1 MSNTTLKKFKL
12 DIADLSDVER
22 KAKNLLRRSYC
33 FEGKN
38 IIIATPIYQA
48 DGADRNV
55 RIYDTDKL
63 SYLVNL
69 RDALYLRKCL
79 YRKNRDKVI
88 KVITFE
94 EDPCLLKRAL
104 GRIDCLILSHKFT
117 ALDKGELISELEDHF
132 DCKNMMI
139 MELK

>member
-1 MSNTTLKKFKL
+1 MSNITLNKFKL

-22 KAKNLLRRSYC
+22 KARNLLRRSYC

-48 DGADRNV
+48 DDADGDV
-55 RIYDTDKL
+55 RIYDADKL

-79 YRKNRDKVI
+79 HRKSRDKVI
-88 KVITFE
+88 EVVTFE
-94 EDPCLLKRAL
+94 EDPFLLKGAL
-104 GRIDCLILSHKFT
+104 GKIDCLILSHEFT
-117 ALDKGELISELEDHF
+117 ESDKAELISELEDHF
-132 DCKNMMI
+132 NCEDMVI